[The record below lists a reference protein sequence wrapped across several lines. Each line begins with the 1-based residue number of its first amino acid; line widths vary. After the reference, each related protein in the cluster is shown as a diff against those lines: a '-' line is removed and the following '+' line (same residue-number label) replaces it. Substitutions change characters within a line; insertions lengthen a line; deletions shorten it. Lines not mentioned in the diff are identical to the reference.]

1 MLSRAQ
7 AQWFCSLPDKIRR
20 QHFSAEEH
28 DSIIASLE
36 HSRGAREFGPVRRIS
51 AIQDRR
57 TSTTSLQPT
66 MDTKARPQLTI
77 SRESQLRSSTSSHHT
92 LIGSPTSPTHHR
104 RGRSAAGTL
113 VSFPRPSVDSV
124 GGADG
129 EAVYYRNP
137 EARSKPRQNLPSPQ
151 KFDEA
156 LTYGFP
162 SSPQPD
168 EDGPEPRR
176 SPPSTANNDAKAFLQ
191 GDVMSFIDRLETDPP
206 PEAEDEAG
214 SEAASEPDTDSPS
227 TPGDADWSWRTS
239 KYNRLSIFG
248 GLDTDSLPS
257 LSLNAYQIPPL
268 PTRRPPPTSPA
279 PATPRSPL
287 LLYDPALPPGPGASN
302 LLNREMTLRMTLTR
316 PDLRADD
323 EQLYGWQTQ
332 QQRSGPLQQ
341 LQQLQQRRGSSAS
354 IVRHQQLL
362 HQRREQEQATQ
373 QQRKS
378 SMLAEDPL
386 ALEELPPLPDDPS
399 GSRGVFALPEV
410 PAKRQQPGGKK
421 MFRRLLGRVWR

>member
-1 MLSRAQ
+1 MDSRA
-7 AQWFCSLPDKIRR
+7 
-20 QHFSAEEH
+20 
-28 DSIIASLE
+28 
-36 HSRGAREFGPVRRIS
+36 
-51 AIQDRR
+51 
-57 TSTTSLQPT
+57 
-66 MDTKARPQLTI
+66 ARPQLTLLQ
-77 SRESQLRSSTSSHHT
+77 SQLRSSTSSHHT
-92 LIGSPTSPTHHR
+92 LIGSPTSPHHR
-104 RGRSAAGTL
+104 RGRSNAGTL
-113 VSFPRPSVDSV
+113 VSLPRPSIDSV
-124 GGADG
+124 AAADG

-137 EARSKPRQNLPSPQ
+137 EARSKLRQYLASPQ

-168 EDGPEPRR
+168 EEAGDPSR
-176 SPPSTANNDAKAFLQ
+176 SPPPSSNNDAKAFLQ
-191 GDVMSFIDRLETDPP
+191 GDVISFIDGLEIDL
-206 PEAEDEAG
+206 EAPEDEAG

-257 LSLNAYQIPPL
+257 LSLNAYQSPPAA
-268 PTRRPPPTSPA
+268 RRPPPTSPA
-279 PATPRSPL
+279 PAMPSRSPL
-287 LLYDPALPPGPGASN
+287 LLYDPAFLPAPGATN
-302 LLNREMTLRMTLTR
+302 LPNREMTLRMTLTR
-316 PDLRADD
+316 PDLRAND

-332 QQRSGPLQQ
+332 QQKSGPLQH

-362 HQRREQEQATQ
+362 HQRREQEHGQ
-373 QQRKS
+373 QQPQRKS

-399 GSRGVFALPEV
+399 GARGAFAIEALPRCE
-410 PAKRQQPGGKK
+410 QQQQQHGGPKL
-421 MFRRLLGRVWR
+421 FRRLLGKMWK

>member
-1 MLSRAQ
+1 LLSRAQ

-28 DSIIASLE
+28 DSILAGLE
-36 HSRGAREFGPVRRIS
+36 HSRGTREFGPVHRIS

-57 TSTTSLQPT
+57 TSSTSLPPT
-66 MDTKARPQLTI
+66 MDPKARPQLTI
-77 SRESQLRSSTSSHHT
+77 SRQQSQLRSSTSTHHT
-92 LIGSPTSPTHHR
+92 LIGSPTSPTHHH
-104 RGRSAAGTL
+104 RGRSATGTL

-137 EARSKPRQNLPSPQ
+137 EARSKLRQYLASPQ

-168 EDGPEPRR
+168 EDGPERR
-176 SPPSTANNDAKAFLQ
+176 LSPPSTANNDAKAFLQ
-191 GDVMSFIDRLETDPP
+191 GHDMPFIDGLEMDLP

-257 LSLNAYQIPPL
+257 LSLNAYQLPPL

-279 PATPRSPL
+279 PAMPRSPL
-287 LLYDPALPPGPGASN
+287 LLYDPALPPAPGASN

-323 EQLYGWQTQ
+323 EALYGWQSQ
-332 QQRSGPLQQ
+332 QHKAGPLQH

-354 IVRHQQLL
+354 IVKQQQML

-373 QQRKS
+373 QRKS
-378 SMLAEDPL
+378 SLLAEDPL

-410 PAKRQQPGGKK
+410 PAKQQQPGGKK